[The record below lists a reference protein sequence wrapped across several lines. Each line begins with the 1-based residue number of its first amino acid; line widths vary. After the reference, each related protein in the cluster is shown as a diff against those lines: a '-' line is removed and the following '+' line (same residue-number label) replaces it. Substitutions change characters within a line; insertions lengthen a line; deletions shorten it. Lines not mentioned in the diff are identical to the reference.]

1 MSLST
6 ALETLQA
13 EVGQETHISDWLTVD
28 QSMIDKFAD
37 ATLDFQWIHTNK
49 EKAMAESPFGNT
61 VAHGFLS
68 LSLISYLTGSVDT
81 ENPRF
86 PDIKLGVNYGM
97 NKVRFPAP
105 VLEGSKIRSRTTLL
119 KVEEVAGNGLQATS
133 QVTIEIEGQEKPA
146 CVAEILGRLYF

>member
-13 EVGQETHISDWLTVD
+13 EVGQETHVSDWLTVD

-37 ATLDFQWIHTNK
+37 ATLDFQWIHIDK
-49 EKAMAESPFGNT
+49 EKARAESPFGDT
-61 VAHGFLS
+61 IAHGFLS

-133 QVTIEIEGQEKPA
+133 QVTIEIEHQEKPA

>member
-13 EVGQETHISDWLTVD
+13 EVGQETHVSDWLTVD

-37 ATLDFQWIHTNK
+37 ATLDFQWIHINK
-49 EKAMAESPFGNT
+49 EKAVAESPFGNT

-133 QVTIEIEGQEKPA
+133 QVTIEIENQEKPA

>member
-49 EKAMAESPFGNT
+49 EKAVAESPFGKT